1 MAPRRPRRRR
11 NAGIHAVAG
20 FADWWERRWARG
32 RLWFRRHARENVV
45 LAIVATIGAWLS
57 KPFKRYRARDTVIF
71 GALAVGVLVV
81 LAVAFLSDRG
91 GPGTQLV
98 RAVEPPTTAAVAMAP
113 MAEAD
118 RAPTPQPDITP
129 PPLLLDPSLTDG
141 VNVGTNHIVVSGVT
155 DPNARVVISGI
166 ELTADGDGAFAA
178 DVPLAIGPN
187 RVEIVATDPTGNA
200 TGAAL
205 TIVYKV
211 DAPPP
216 PPKQTPKRV
225 VVTTTSTV
233 PPPPSTTRAPAAT
246 ANKGTPMTGAQ
257 TTTTLA
263 STTTTSTATLE
274 GGVSFPTVPTT
285 AKSSTTTPATTTQA
299 PTTTQATTTTEATTT
314 TQAATTTQPT
324 TTQPPDTTAAVPTS
338 DPSPATTT

>member
-1 MAPRRPRRRR
+1 M
-11 NAGIHAVAG
+11 
-20 FADWWERRWARG
+20 
-32 RLWFRRHARENVV
+32 
-45 LAIVATIGAWLS
+45 
-57 KPFKRYRARDTVIF
+57 IF

-98 RAVEPPTTAAVAMAP
+98 RAAEPPTTAAVETSP
-113 MAEAD
+113 TTEAD
-118 RAPTPQPDITP
+118 LAPTPPPDTTP

-141 VNVGTNHIVVSGVT
+141 LKVGTNHIVVSGVT
-155 DPNARVVISGI
+155 DPNAKVVIAGI
-166 ELTADGDGAFAA
+166 ELKADGDGAFAA

-187 RVEIVATDPTGNA
+187 RIEIVATDATGNA

-205 TIVYKV
+205 TIVYEV

-233 PPPPSTTRAPAAT
+233 PPPPTTRATTTT
-246 ANKGTPMTGAQ
+246 AKKGTTTTGDK

-263 STTTTSTATLE
+263 STTTR
-274 GGVSFPTVPTT
+274 
-285 AKSSTTTPATTTQA
+285 STTTTSTFDGRSRV
-299 PTTTQATTTTEATTT
+299 
-314 TQAATTTQPT
+314 
-324 TTQPPDTTAAVPTS
+324 PDGPDDGEVHDHDTRADDDASTHHDAS
-338 DPSPATTT
+338 NDDDRGHDDRGDDNHGS